1 MEDPAIPAAI
11 KHRTGRI
18 CLERHQAR
26 RGLITQSK
34 GKAMCQDMM
43 RAEIWLQETLD
54 SQQGI
59 EELATRMGYS
69 SSQVRRRFRRHF
81 GLSPGVYRDRLR
93 LEKAARLLIHT
104 PKNIYHIASVC
115 GYRNHSAF
123 SRAFQRFY
131 GETPRRYRQRLRL
144 SLQQRG
150 GSGTSFTYRVRELP
164 RRQAILT
171 RLYHSRPL
179 ENLQD
184 WQHHTQGA
192 KDLPS
197 ALDSAS
203 PLAIYHDQPLTGG
216 LPRIDLGVQVDD
228 SASHLALPPTFRLHD
243 LPARRLA
250 CIELDSTRQVDS
262 AVLDMSCRSLSGDG
276 APLSGEPP
284 QLLHDGGVL
293 ELRIPLL

>member
-1 MEDPAIPAAI
+1 MEDPATPAAI
-11 KHRTGRI
+11 KHRMDRI

-59 EELATRMGYS
+59 DELASRMGYS

-81 GLSPGVYRDRLR
+81 GLSPGGYRDRLR
-93 LEKAARLLIHT
+93 LEKAARLLLHT
-104 PKNIYHIASVC
+104 PQNVNEIATMC

-131 GETPRRYRQRLRL
+131 GDTPRRYRQRLRL
-144 SLQQRG
+144 SLQQRCV
-150 GSGTSFTYRVRELP
+150 SVTSFTHRVRELP

-171 RLYHSRPL
+171 RLYHRQQL
-179 ENLQD
+179 EDLRG
-184 WQHHTQGA
+184 WQHHTPGA
-192 KDLPS
+192 QDLPS

-203 PLAIYHDQPLTGG
+203 PLAIYHDQPLIGG

-250 CIELDSTRQVDS
+250 CIALENTRHVDS
-262 AVLDMSCRSLSGDG
+262 AVLDMSCRSLCGDS
-276 APLSGEPP
+276 APLSGEPA
-284 QLLHDGGVL
+284 QLIYEHGRL